1 MASTTETAAEV
12 SANGRAARSKATE
25 DELQKQIDQLHDDI
39 KSLAGTLS
47 RLGKDK
53 VGEAEGLARKE
64 YRHLVRAGQDMVSD
78 VGDEFGQMEKQLKD
92 TIRERPLTAVLGA
105 VGLGF
110 VLALLT
116 R

>member
-1 MASTTETAAEV
+1 MASTSETVAETA
-12 SANGRAARSKATE
+12 RAVRSKSTE
-25 DELQKQIDQLHDDI
+25 EELQKQIDQLREDI
-39 KSLAGTLS
+39 KAIGTTIT

-53 VGEAEGLARKE
+53 VGEAEGLARRE
-64 YRHLVRAGQDMVSD
+64 YKHLVRSGQDMMSEVS
-78 VGDEFGQMEKQLKD
+78 DEFGQVEKQLKD
-92 TIRERPLTAVLGA
+92 TIRQRPLTAVLGA